1 MKKHTVIIFFSI
13 TIIIFSIVFYYFSII
28 KQDNN
33 TINQVSQIND
43 PISANEKEKLF
54 KNPYIPNGFKSVD
67 IGESNWSKDDQGYVN
82 WNKGLVIEDILNGN
96 QFVWV
101 PVNQN
106 EVTYNNLENW
116 GKTKIDLT
124 DKDRNQIDE
133 NGGFYIARYECGVPK
148 EKNEQLENINKSTND
163 VSGIPVSQQGS
174 RPWNY
179 ISFDNAQ
186 KNAMLMYDHEDTHSE
201 IVSEAFWNITMQWLR
216 NSGYDVDKDSN
227 GFGNYSNSYFSFSG
241 LYSSDYGKTYSF
253 KEAGEKEDKNLIL
266 ATGIASRHVTNN
278 IYDLAGNL
286 NEFVNGKSPKGYGGN
301 YDNISKYP
309 ANAGSGITGAN
320 DKQGFRV
327 TLYHNE

>member
-1 MKKHTVIIFFSI
+1 MKKHT
-13 TIIIFSIVFYYFSII
+13 IIIYFSVAIIIISIVCYYFFII
-28 KQDNN
+28 KQDNG
-33 TINQVSQIND
+33 INQKSQIND
-43 PISANEKEKLF
+43 QVTANEKEKLY
-54 KNPYIPNGFKSVD
+54 KNPYLPDGFKAIDV
-67 IGESNWSKDDQGYVN
+67 GESIWSKDDQGYVN
-82 WNKGLVIEDILNGN
+82 WNKGLVIEDLLTGN

-106 EVTYNNLENW
+106 EVTYNSLKNW
-116 GKTKIDLT
+116 GTTAIILT

-148 EKNEQLENINKSTND
+148 EKNKQLENINKSTND

-186 KNAMLMYDHEDTHSE
+186 KNALLMYDNQNIHSE
-201 IVSEAFWNITMQWLR
+201 IISEAFWNITMQWLR
-216 NSGYDVDKDSN
+216 NAGYDVDKDSN
-227 GFGNYSNSYFSFSG
+227 SFGNYSDSYFSFSG
-241 LYSSDYGKTYSF
+241 LYSSDYGKSYSF
-253 KEAGEKEDKNLIL
+253 KETGEKEDKNLIL
-266 ATGIASRHVTNN
+266 ATGIVSKHMTNN

-286 NEFVNGKSPKGYGGN
+286 AEFVNGKKAIAYGGY
-301 YDNISKYP
+301 YDNISKAA
-309 ANAGSGITGAN
+309 ANSYGNLSGAT